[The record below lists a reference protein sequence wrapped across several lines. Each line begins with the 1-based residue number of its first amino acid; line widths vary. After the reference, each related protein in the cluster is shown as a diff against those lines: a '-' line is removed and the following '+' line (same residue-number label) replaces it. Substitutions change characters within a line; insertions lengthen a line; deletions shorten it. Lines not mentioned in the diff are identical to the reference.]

1 MNTVMNTSDSANA
14 NVITIVGGSVIS
26 CTVAAIAKHPDSG
39 VIVAIEGNP
48 NGFIPTSLLIGERR
62 SDKEAR
68 RAYLIEN
75 AGLFPIEAFV
85 KEAHMLPDDCVDPRK
100 KRAPRAR
107 IVLDEEAV
115 VFIRKLEEDQLNLAA
130 LQTGTMMKACVMQPR
145 MKKNSEGEG
154 QHFIGYTVE
163 LENLYMGFL
172 HKSEVVG
179 ELKDG
184 DYIDVC
190 VLSAEMNGDHP
201 RISVSQKAAQAK
213 LALGSEV
220 KAGSKTTGRNL
231 RAAEVEGIEGFTME
245 IGKGKGVKAFLPL
258 SAIEGDPASLLKGNR
273 TAKVTVLPLTLGQY
287 VQVTRRVNVASLV
300 AQVVAKL
307 EAEKHS

>member
-1 MNTVMNTSDSANA
+1 MNNI
-14 NVITIVGGSVIS
+14 ITIVGGSVIS
-26 CTVAAIAKHPDSG
+26 CTVAAIARHPDSG

-68 RAYLIEN
+68 RAFLIEN
-75 AGLFPIEAFV
+75 AGSFPIEAFV
-85 KEAHMLPDDCVDPRK
+85 KEAHMLPDDSPDSGLPTAK
-100 KRAPRAR
+100 KRAPKAR

-115 VFIRKLEEDQLNLAA
+115 LFIRKLEEDQLNLAA
-130 LQTGTMMKACVMQPR
+130 LEVGTMMKACVMQACT
-145 MKKNSEGEG
+145 KKNSEGEG
-154 QHFIGYTVE
+154 RHFIGFSVE

-179 ELKDG
+179 EVKEG

-190 VLSAEMNGDHP
+190 VLSAAMNGDRP

-213 LALGSEV
+213 LALGNDV
-220 KAGSKTTGRNL
+220 KVGSKTTGRNL
-231 RAAEVEGIEGFTME
+231 RSATVEGIDGFTME

-258 SAIEGDPASLLKGNR
+258 TAMEGDPAALLKGNR

-287 VQVTRRVNVASLV
+287 VQVTRRANVANLV
-300 AQVVAKL
+300 AAVEAKL
-307 EAEKHS
+307 EQGKRA

>member
-1 MNTVMNTSDSANA
+1 MNTSNTNLIS
-14 NVITIVGGSVIS
+14 IVGGSVIS

-39 VIVAIEGNP
+39 VIVTIEGNP

-68 RAYLIEN
+68 RAFLIEN
-75 AGLFPIEAFV
+75 AGSFPIEGFV
-85 KEAHMLPDDCVDPRK
+85 KEAHMLPDDSPDSGLQPAK
-100 KRAPRAR
+100 TRAPRAR

-115 VFIRKLEEDQLNLAA
+115 LFIRKLEEDQLNLAA
-130 LQTGTMMKACVMQPR
+130 LEVGTMMKACVMQVCT
-145 MKKNSEGEG
+145 KKNSEGEG
-154 QHFIGYTVE
+154 RHFIGFSVE

-179 ELKDG
+179 EVKEG

-190 VLSAEMNGDHP
+190 VLSAEMNGDRP

-213 LALGSEV
+213 LALGNDV
-220 KAGSKTTGRNL
+220 KVGSKTTGRNL
-231 RAAEVEGIEGFTME
+231 RSATVEGIDGFTME

-258 SAIEGDPASLLKGNR
+258 TAVEGDPAALLKGSR

-287 VQVTRRVNVASLV
+287 VQVTRRANVANLV
-300 AQVVAKL
+300 AAVEAKL
-307 EAEKHS
+307 QQDKRA